1 MHPMTC
7 TYFIYLSLSV
17 PPSLCLSPS
26 LSLSLSLSLYRSLSL
41 SLYRDLYMYKYN
53 IYMLYNDMYIYMYI
67 HLYTF
72 IISYIHLPWYQ
83 PMVEGCLFISL
94 VLIRCRIARGL
105 LPLLAQHGNV
115 GGLLQLGGARP
126 SVVVFLTSRS
136 FGTEKDISNLLEQQI
151 MLS

>member
-1 MHPMTC
+1 
-7 TYFIYLSLSV
+7 
-17 PPSLCLSPS
+17 
-26 LSLSLSLSLYRSLSL
+26 
-41 SLYRDLYMYKYN
+41 
-53 IYMLYNDMYIYMYI
+53 
-67 HLYTF
+67 
-72 IISYIHLPWYQ
+72 
-83 PMVEGCLFISL
+83 MVEGCLFMSL